1 MSSLS
6 VREIEQIK
14 LTATW
19 LNTIG
24 AGSVVI
30 GTVTPLAL
38 VARTM
43 EQTGAAQLQ
52 SGDIWVVVGSLIW
65 LPMGIIVHVYAK
77 RFLRRLGA

>member
-38 VARTM
+38 IARTL
-43 EQTGAAQLQ
+43 EQAGMAQFQ
-52 SGDIWVVVGSLIW
+52 SGDAWVVVGSLVW
-65 LPMGIIVHVYAK
+65 LPMGIVVHVFAK